1 MNFLTDA
8 NVFQAFVKALRS
20 LGHNVLDIKEQGFER
35 FSDAE
40 IFTLAQGE
48 KRILISMDKDF
59 SNIIRYPPGTHHG
72 IIVVKLYRITILEA
86 TNIFTGAIR
95 QLNIDDINGNIV
107 IIDRNK
113 TRIRREKV

>member
-8 NVFQAFVKALRS
+8 NVYKAFVKNLRS
-20 LGHNVLDIKEQGFER
+20 LGHDVLDIKEQGLER
-35 FSDAE
+35 SSDAE
-40 IFTLAQGE
+40 IFTLAHRE

-59 SNIIRYPPGTHHG
+59 SSIIHYPPGTHYG

-86 TNIFTGAIR
+86 TNIFIRAI
-95 QLNIDDINGNIV
+95 QNLNIDDINSNI
-107 IIDRNK
+107 IIISRNK